1 MEPDLAALKKVDL
14 SVVEVIKKN
23 IHFSLT
29 LQKISGT
36 WTSNLSLLPS
46 VTPKNL
52 MSQLKWWPIYPHI

>member
-1 MEPDLAALKKVDL
+1 MEPDLAALKNVDL

-52 MSQLKWWPIYPHI
+52 ISQLKWGPIYPHI

>member
-52 MSQLKWWPIYPHI
+52 ISQLKWGPIYPHI